1 MKKSTLINSEISYE
15 ISKMGHTDSIVV
27 CDSGLPIPSGVK
39 RIDLALKKGLPTFLD
54 TLDTI
59 LEELEV
65 EEVVIAKEIIEAS
78 NDLYKEIE
86 KRFANITI
94 TTVSHEDF
102 KILTKFLTESSIS
115 AVVLPSSVNDTNTSF
130 ASFFIKCLIE
140 VSK

>member
-65 EEVVIAKEIIEAS
+65 EEVIIAEEIIEAS

-86 KRFANITI
+86 KRFSNITI

-102 KILTKFLTESSIS
+102 KILTKESKAIVRTGEFTPYANIILKSG
-115 AVVLPSSVNDTNTSF
+115 VVF
-130 ASFFIKCLIE
+130 
-140 VSK
+140 

>member
-39 RIDLALKKGLPTFLD
+39 RVDLALKKGLPTFLD

-86 KRFANITI
+86 KRFSNITI

-102 KILTKFLTESSIS
+102 KMLTKESKAIVRTGEFTPYANIILKSG
-115 AVVLPSSVNDTNTSF
+115 VVF
-130 ASFFIKCLIE
+130 
-140 VSK
+140 

>member
-15 ISKMGHTDSIVV
+15 ISKMGHTDTLVV

-65 EEVVIAKEIIEAS
+65 EEVIIAKEIIEAS
-78 NDLYKEIE
+78 NELYKEIQ
-86 KRFANITI
+86 KRFENITI
-94 TTVSHEDF
+94 TTVAHEDF
-102 KILTKFLTESSIS
+102 KVLTKDSKAIVRTGEFTPYANIILKSG
-115 AVVLPSSVNDTNTSF
+115 VVF
-130 ASFFIKCLIE
+130 
-140 VSK
+140 

>member
-27 CDSGLPIPSGVK
+27 CDSGLPIPSGIK

-86 KRFANITI
+86 KRFSNITI

-102 KILTKFLTESSIS
+102 KMLTKESKAIVRTGEFTPYANIILKSG
-115 AVVLPSSVNDTNTSF
+115 VVF
-130 ASFFIKCLIE
+130 
-140 VSK
+140 

>member
-65 EEVVIAKEIIEAS
+65 EEVIIAEEIIEAS
-78 NDLYKEIE
+78 NNLYKEIE

-102 KILTKFLTESSIS
+102 KMLTKESKAIVRTGEFTPYANIILKSG
-115 AVVLPSSVNDTNTSF
+115 VVF
-130 ASFFIKCLIE
+130 
-140 VSK
+140 

>member
-78 NDLYKEIE
+78 NYLDKEIE

-102 KILTKFLTESSIS
+102 KMLTKESKAIVRTGEFTPYANIILKSG
-115 AVVLPSSVNDTNTSF
+115 VVF
-130 ASFFIKCLIE
+130 
-140 VSK
+140 

>member
-86 KRFANITI
+86 KRFSNITI

-102 KILTKFLTESSIS
+102 KRLTKESKAIVRTGEFTPYANIILKSG
-115 AVVLPSSVNDTNTSF
+115 VVF
-130 ASFFIKCLIE
+130 
-140 VSK
+140 

>member
-65 EEVVIAKEIIEAS
+65 EEVIIAEEIIEAS
-78 NDLYKEIE
+78 NNLYKEIE
-86 KRFANITI
+86 KRFSNITI

-102 KILTKFLTESSIS
+102 KMLTKESKAIVRTGEFTPYANIILKSG
-115 AVVLPSSVNDTNTSF
+115 VVF
-130 ASFFIKCLIE
+130 
-140 VSK
+140 

>member
-65 EEVVIAKEIIEAS
+65 EEVIIAEEIIEAS

-102 KILTKFLTESSIS
+102 KILTKESKAIVRTGEFTPYANIILKSG
-115 AVVLPSSVNDTNTSF
+115 VVF
-130 ASFFIKCLIE
+130 
-140 VSK
+140 

>member
-65 EEVVIAKEIIEAS
+65 EEVIIAEEIIEAS
-78 NDLYKEIE
+78 NNLYKEIE
-86 KRFANITI
+86 KRFSNITI

-102 KILTKFLTESSIS
+102 KMLTKESKSIVRTGEFTPYANIILKS
-115 AVVLPSSVNDTNTSF
+115 GVVF
-130 ASFFIKCLIE
+130 
-140 VSK
+140 

>member
-78 NDLYKEIE
+78 NDLYREIE
-86 KRFANITI
+86 KRFSNITI

-102 KILTKFLTESSIS
+102 KILTKESKAIVRTGEFTPYANIILKSG
-115 AVVLPSSVNDTNTSF
+115 VVF
-130 ASFFIKCLIE
+130 
-140 VSK
+140 

>member
-78 NDLYKEIE
+78 KDLYKEIE
-86 KRFANITI
+86 KRFSNITI

-102 KILTKFLTESSIS
+102 KMLTKESKAIVRTGEFTPYANIILKSG
-115 AVVLPSSVNDTNTSF
+115 VVF
-130 ASFFIKCLIE
+130 
-140 VSK
+140 

>member
-65 EEVVIAKEIIEAS
+65 EEVIIAKEIIEAS

-86 KRFANITI
+86 KRFSNITI

-102 KILTKFLTESSIS
+102 KILTKESKAIVRTGEFTPYANIILKSG
-115 AVVLPSSVNDTNTSF
+115 VVF
-130 ASFFIKCLIE
+130 
-140 VSK
+140 